1 MSKDAASL
9 PPDVETLQRL
19 VVELSTTVTT
29 QQRQLDQLQHYIA
42 QLLKARFGP
51 RSERVDPQQLALFAE
66 PSVAPAA
73 PAPPVETPVAAHVRR
88 GGGRHALPEH
98 LPRERIEHDLAE
110 HEQSCPG
117 CGRKR
122 ERIGCETSE
131 QLEFVPA
138 VLKVLEHVRWKY
150 ACRACEE
157 HVATAPAPT
166 KPLERG
172 LPGPGLLAAIVV
184 GKFSDHLPL
193 YRLEDV
199 FARSGVELG
208 RSTLCRWA
216 RHTAELLEPLYRR
229 LAERVRASHVVHTD
243 DTPVQVRDPALPKTR
258 TGRFWVY
265 VGDQR
270 NPYAVYDYTASRK
283 RDGPALFLK
292 DYRGYLQADAFSG
305 YDGIYAAGAVKQ
317 VLCWAH
323 ARRKF
328 YEAKETQPSEA
339 HAALAYV
346 ARLYDVER
354 EVKSLA
360 PDERLRLRR
369 ERSLPLLDEFHA
381 WLTQLRTD
389 VLPKSP
395 LGQAV
400 GYVLPRWDGLV
411 RYCEDPALAIDN
423 NLSERTLRP
432 CAIGRRN
439 WTFLGNDRGGR
450 TAAVLFSFTASC
462 KANSVEP
469 WAYLRDVVLRL
480 AATRPSSSAELDEL
494 LPDAWLRTHPEARRE
509 YAR

>member
-1 MSKDAASL
+1 MSKDAFSL
-9 PPDVETLQRL
+9 PDDAAVLRELVAQQAATIDEQRR
-19 VVELSTTVTT
+19 E
-29 QQRQLDQLQHYIA
+29 LDQLKHYVA

-51 RSERVDPQQLALFAE
+51 RTERLDPQQLALFAE

-88 GGGRHALPEH
+88 GGGRNALPEH

-110 HEQSCPG
+110 HDKSCPG
-117 CGRKR
+117 CGRRR

-150 ACRACEE
+150 ACCACQE

-216 RHTAELLEPLYRR
+216 RHAAELLESLYRR

-243 DTPVQVRDPALPKTR
+243 DTPVQVLDPALPKTR

-265 VGDQR
+265 
-270 NPYAVYDYTASRK
+270 DYTTSRK

-354 EVKSLA
+354 EAKPLA
-360 PDERLRLRR
+360 PEERLRLRR
-369 ERSLPLLDEFHA
+369 ERSLPLLDEFRA
-381 WLTQLRTD
+381 CLTQLRTD

-395 LGQAV
+395 LGQAI

-494 LPDAWLRTHPEARRE
+494 LPDAWLRTHPESRRE